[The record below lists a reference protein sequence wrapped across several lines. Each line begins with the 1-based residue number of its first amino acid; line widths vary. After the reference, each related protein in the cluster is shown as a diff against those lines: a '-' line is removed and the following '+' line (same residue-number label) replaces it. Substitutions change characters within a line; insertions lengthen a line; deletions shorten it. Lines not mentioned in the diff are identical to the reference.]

1 MGRNPRANA
10 GMNGTSPEIPF
21 TVDADPDT
29 TPGKAGAA
37 ARQGESGPASTG
49 ALAVGMQG
57 REARG
62 TREILPSPRPPAVG
76 ADPKGNEPC
85 LLHDFPQDQLLCW
98 ARQEGNQRGIVQG
111 HAAGGFEKNT
121 PPWYTGFGLA
131 G

>member
-49 ALAVGMQG
+49 ASAVGMQDG
-57 REARG
+57 EASG
-62 TREILPSPRPPAVG
+62 TREILPPARSSDRGRQGKAIPSPAV
-76 ADPKGNEPC
+76 
-85 LLHDFPQDQLLCW
+85 W
-98 ARQEGNQRGIVQG
+98 
-111 HAAGGFEKNT
+111 AGGSRIG
-121 PPWYTGFGLA
+121 P
-131 G
+131 